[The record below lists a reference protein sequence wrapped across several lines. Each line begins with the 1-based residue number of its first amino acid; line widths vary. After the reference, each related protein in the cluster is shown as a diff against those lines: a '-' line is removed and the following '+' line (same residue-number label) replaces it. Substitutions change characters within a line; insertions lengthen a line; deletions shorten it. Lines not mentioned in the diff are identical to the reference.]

1 MEGDGSCARNK
12 NSLASD
18 ATPQNGARRG
28 STVSAFEREWVGG
41 DLFAKGTQMVGQRDP
56 CPDTLGAGVHA
67 ESVGPLCFLFPTS
80 GTQVSGWLSYANS
93 NVSCATCQE
102 QASCKDPFPVSSCL
116 LNCIVYYA
124 GILVVVLQMEISLVF
139 FSYLFGLLYGTPPR
153 CDGSVMLSRV
163 MGAQLREEFL
173 GTYVRAH
180 A

>member
-67 ESVGPLCFLFPTS
+67 ESVGPLCVFSLSPS
-80 GTQVSGWLSYANS
+80 RTQVSGWLS
-93 NVSCATCQE
+93 
-102 QASCKDPFPVSSCL
+102 
-116 LNCIVYYA
+116 
-124 GILVVVLQMEISLVF
+124 
-139 FSYLFGLLYGTPPR
+139 
-153 CDGSVMLSRV
+153 
-163 MGAQLREEFL
+163 
-173 GTYVRAH
+173 
-180 A
+180 